1 MGKQDEIMSVV
12 LLLVLG
18 ATMASEHEGDD
29 LVSEQMVCEGEGTPG
44 WKIGPEMPAWRSQG
58 GLRGERWNKG
68 QKLQ

>member
-44 WKIGPEMPAWRSQG
+44 CKIGPEMPA
-58 GLRGERWNKG
+58 
-68 QKLQ
+68 